1 VEAIMKRYTVL
12 ILCVVAFGCGS
23 PSATSATS
31 KATPVKAK
39 QLNRTV
45 YKELLGGAS
54 ATMAALSLCDLVR
67 YMPWMAAGLYKVDS
81 LTGYTEPVTGVDTPT
96 GYSAFTYVEMTL
108 IDAWSPGAP
117 SKTVAR
123 ISGGPTKNGS
133 TQGWYVA
140 LKVGEPVGVFLM
152 KPTPENL
159 DFPNLH
165 PAATFNLRA
174 GGGFSSEVLFSKM
187 PVDAGKLGDLIRGLW
202 GVNAKAP
209 CPYDELPDY
218 NKTTD
223 ATGSGGDGA
232 KSPNGSFP
240 VGGASIGKTDAGS
253 PSP

>member
-1 VEAIMKRYTVL
+1 MKRLAVS

-23 PSATSATS
+23 PSTTSATPKPTS
-31 KATPVKAK
+31 VKAK
-39 QLNRTV
+39 QSNRTV
-45 YKELLGGAS
+45 YQEIAGGAS
-54 ATMAALSLCDLVR
+54 ASMAALSLCDLLR
-67 YMPWMAAGLYKVDS
+67 YMPWMATGLYKVDS
-81 LTGYTEPVTGVDTPT
+81 LTGYTEPVTGIDTPT
-96 GYSAFTYVEMTL
+96 GYWGFTYVEMTL
-108 IDAWSPGAP
+108 IEAWSPGAP
-117 SKTVAR
+117 AHPVAR
-123 ISGGPTKNGS
+123 ISGGPLKG
-133 TQGWYVA
+133 GYVPGFIK

-152 KPTPENL
+152 KPTPDNL

-187 PVDAGKLGDLIRGLW
+187 PVDAGKLGDLIKGLW
-202 GVNAKAP
+202 GVAAKAP
-209 CPYDELPDY
+209 CPYDEQPDY
-218 NKTTD
+218 NKSTD